1 VAWTFNPGS
10 DMPTGAVTPI
20 DHLMDFMA
28 MGIDQA
34 GNIGLSDSDVTTAAK
49 NAHVVKI
56 DQTNPAIVSTSMA
69 APFSTD
75 AAAGAARAGKFFDTN
90 TNNLGTGS
98 RNTSIQ
104 LIFNDIIS
112 NVENTDF
119 EVVLPG
125 NITVVPSA
133 VQLFSNPLSTLT
145 DAEKSLIRR
154 SVFLTV
160 DPMPSNAGSA
170 AAALTVRIVGIV
182 TDAAGNSTS
191 AGQTSSTSPSKD
203 YMSPVLTIALS
214 GGSGTG
220 AAGSSTGPD
229 KLTKSAMVITVTSD
243 ETLSSA
249 PTVNIF
255 AGDNSTTAETVVP
268 AIAQGGNVYRGQ
280 YAGTGVDTST
290 GNAHTKSVVV
300 TGTDAEALAPART
313 VGNADE
319 TNSAAI
325 TFRLDK
331 TNPVLNNDPDGD
343 AVAGQTTSQRRPFVV
358 FQFTDNSTV
367 TVTKAEVGT
376 TNVLSQLGTSDNKV
390 FIYNPPADLALA
402 AHTIR
407 GAATDAAGN
416 VGAEGTY
423 TLTVTERGQFTIRV
437 FPGWNP
443 ISVPS
448 DPVTNTLASVF
459 AGSGVN
465 FVAAYEARN
474 PSNPWQF
481 AELNA
486 TTGQWTTTASNA
498 LNSIISGRGYFAR
511 SSNFADIKVLL
522 QGETLPGAGSP
533 PPVSGTAVGRGWNF
547 VGPRDQ
553 SRGAQTTGTGG
564 VIAGNVFTRVTVS
577 GSDNVQIS
585 ELFSGVNNLRQL
597 RFNPQQQRYI
607 DLVAGDDV
615 LLGEGIWVNIQPNA
629 DGTLGSIN

>member
-1 VAWTFNPGS
+1 
-10 DMPTGAVTPI
+10 
-20 DHLMDFMA
+20 
-28 MGIDQA
+28 
-34 GNIGLSDSDVTTAAK
+34 
-49 NAHVVKI
+49 
-56 DQTNPAIVSTSMA
+56 
-69 APFSTD
+69 
-75 AAAGAARAGKFFDTN
+75 
-90 TNNLGTGS
+90 
-98 RNTSIQ
+98 
-104 LIFNDIIS
+104 
-112 NVENTDF
+112 
-119 EVVLPG
+119 
-125 NITVVPSA
+125 
-133 VQLFSNPLSTLT
+133 
-145 DAEKSLIRR
+145 
-154 SVFLTV
+154 
-160 DPMPSNAGSA
+160 
-170 AAALTVRIVGIV
+170 
-182 TDAAGNSTS
+182 
-191 AGQTSSTSPSKD
+191 
-203 YMSPVLTIALS
+203 MSPVLTVALS

-229 KLTKSAMVITVTSD
+229 KLTKGTMIITVTSD
-243 ETLSSA
+243 EALSSA
-249 PTVNIF
+249 PTINLF
-255 AGDNSTTAETVVP
+255 AGDNSSSAETVVP
-268 AIAQGGNVYRGQ
+268 AIAQGGNVFRGQ
-280 YAGTGVDTST
+280 YSGTGVDSST

-300 TGTDAEALAPART
+300 TAQDTETLSPMRT

-358 FQFTDNSTV
+358 IGFTDNSTV

-390 FIYNPPADLALA
+390 FIYNPAADLALGA
-402 AHTIR
+402 TTVR

-423 TLTVTERGQFTIRV
+423 TLTVTERGQFTLKF

-443 ISVPS
+443 FSLPS

-498 LNSIISGRGYFAR
+498 LNSIVSGRGYFGR
-511 SSNFADIKVLL
+511 SENFADVKVLL

-533 PPVSGTAVGRGWNF
+533 PPVSGTPVGRGWNF

-564 VIAGNVFTRVTVS
+564 VIANTIFTRTTV
-577 GSDNVQIS
+577 GGTDNVQVS
-585 ELFSGVNNLRQL
+585 EFFSGVNNLRQL
-597 RFNPQQQRYI
+597 RYNPQQQRFI
-607 DLVAGDDV
+607 DLVAGDNV